1 MLSLIC
7 YLNSNKKN
15 NQKQITTQRKATR
28 RIGKNIFAQ
37 LFIIFSTVCAECIM
51 LSNSTYRYIYIYA
64 KISREEKKRK
74 NYIIYENN
82 ILLKIGRSIR
92 SCFHCFNQSS
102 IFKINVFLWFR
113 TISLSRR
120 KDTEWLRYLAI

>member
-1 MLSLIC
+1 MFSYKKMLSLIC

-51 LSNSTYRYIYIYA
+51 LSNSTYRYIYTLKYQ
-64 KISREEKKRK
+64 EKKKREK
-74 NYIIYENN
+74 T
-82 ILLKIGRSIR
+82 ILYMKIT
-92 SCFHCFNQSS
+92 FF
-102 IFKINVFLWFR
+102 
-113 TISLSRR
+113 
-120 KDTEWLRYLAI
+120 